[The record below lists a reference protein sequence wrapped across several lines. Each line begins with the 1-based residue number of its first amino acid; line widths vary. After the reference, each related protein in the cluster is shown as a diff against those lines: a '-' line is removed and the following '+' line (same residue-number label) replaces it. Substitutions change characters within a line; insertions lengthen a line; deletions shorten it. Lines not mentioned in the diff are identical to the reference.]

1 MKRARALQ
9 AFRPR
14 APQPDRL
21 GPMGMRWLGI
31 IIVLVLT
38 REGIAASF
46 DCGKALSPV
55 ETLGLLGQRPV
66 AA

>member
-1 MKRARALQ
+1 
-9 AFRPR
+9 
-14 APQPDRL
+14 
-21 GPMGMRWLGI
+21 MGMRWLGI